1 MYKIGITASA
11 FDLLHAGHISMLEQ
25 AKSKCDYLIA
35 AIQTDPSIDRPH
47 KNKPVQSIVERVIQL
62 RAVRFVDEIIPY
74 TTEADLEN
82 LLKLLPIDIRIIGE
96 EYKQKDFT
104 GKLYCI
110 QKGIEIFYNPRTHNF
125 SSSEL
130 RNRCLSETV

>member
-25 AKSKCDYLIA
+25 AKSKCTYLIA
-35 AIQTDPSIDRPH
+35 AIQTDPSIDRPN
-47 KNKPVQSIVERVIQL
+47 KNKPIQSIVERVIQL

-110 QKGIEIFYNPRTHNF
+110 QNGIEIFYNPRTHNF

-130 RNRCLSETV
+130 R